1 MNPALLGTLHAFEYQ
16 ITEIL
21 HFHYRSVRN
30 SVVGFSC
37 KSFSCGKAI
46 TGICKLFFFL
56 CLVSVT
62 LKVCSVTEGEVG
74 TYWSQLCLSLDSNQE
89 SLTNY
94 SCALNERRLYIHV
107 YAHPY
112 ICSCCFFLL
121 VQSLEKNKI
130 NIWKQTATKC
140 SWTTTSSKIG
150 SYKKKNVAPKLGRLI
165 VEQLLLLLPP
175 LRQRREFSLGFLTPE
190 WALWPLHRCTSYF
203 GAAEFWKP
211 LALGKTWSREWEA
224 VGVSAQAQKGEFSRQ
239 MQDML
244 RKHLFVKLMYT

>member
-1 MNPALLGTLHAFEYQ
+1 MHLSIRLLKYFISTIDLWG
-16 ITEIL
+16 
-21 HFHYRSVRN
+21 N

-37 KSFSCGKAI
+37 KNSSCGKAI

-56 CLVSVT
+56 RLVSVT
-62 LKVCSVTEGEVG
+62 LKACSVTEGEVG
-74 TYWSQLCLSLDSNQE
+74 TSWSQLCLSLDSNQE

-94 SCALNERRLYIHV
+94 SCALNERRLYIYTCMHIHTYV
-107 YAHPY
+107 HAV
-112 ICSCCFFLL
+112 FFL

-150 SYKKKNVAPKLGRLI
+150 SCKKKNVAPKLGRLI

-190 WALWPLHRCTSYF
+190 WALWPLHRCTSY
-203 GAAEFWKP
+203 AAEFWKP

-239 MQDML
+239 MHDLL